1 MTRIVAGYNPAMHID
16 RTVTLHGRR
25 FHYTDWGAPSAPP
38 VVFLHGVT
46 GHARTWDD
54 EARLLAE
61 RYHVLALDQRGHGDT
76 DPAPDGDY
84 SDAALLGDLAA
95 FVESLALPRLT
106 LVALSLGG
114 RVAINFAGRHP
125 DRVARL
131 VVVDIGPEI
140 APAGRARVGTL
151 MASAPE
157 RFETL
162 DEVVTHMRANAP
174 LYTEAMLRHR
184 AQHAVRP
191 LPGGGFTWKYDRAL
205 RDAIRQG
212 RMRVP
217 TDLWPQWRAI
227 TCPTLL
233 VRGATSDVLSEDTA
247 KRMAEALPVAR
258 LVVVPGAGHT
268 VPGDQPA
275 AFQSLLREFL
285 LP

>member
-1 MTRIVAGYNPAMHID
+1 MHTD
-16 RTVTLHGRR
+16 RTITLRGQR
-25 FHYTDWGAPSAPP
+25 FHYVEWGPAAAPP
-38 VVFLHGVT
+38 VVFLHGIT

-54 EARLLAE
+54 EARLLAD
-61 RYHVLALDQRGHGDT
+61 RYRVLVLDQRGHGDT

-84 SDAALLGDLAA
+84 SDDALLGDLVA
-95 FVESLALPRLT
+95 FTDALGVRRCT

-114 RVAINFAGRHP
+114 RVAINFAGTHP
-125 DRVARL
+125 PRVERL
-131 VVVDIGPEI
+131 VIVDIGPEI
-140 APAGRARVGTL
+140 APVGRARVGAL
-151 MASAPE
+151 MAGAPE
-157 RFETL
+157 RFESVE
-162 DEVVTHMRANAP
+162 DIITHMRANAP

-205 RDAIRQG
+205 REAIRQG

-217 TDLWPQWRAI
+217 ADLWPQWRAI
-227 TCPTLL
+227 ACPTLL
-233 VRGATSDVLSEDTA
+233 VRGALSDILSDETA
-247 KRMAEALPVAR
+247 KRMVDELPAAR

-285 LP
+285 LS

>member
-1 MTRIVAGYNPAMHID
+1 MHTD
-16 RTVTLHGRR
+16 RTITLRGLR
-25 FHYTDWGAPSAPP
+25 FHYVEWGPAAAPP
-38 VVFLHGVT
+38 VVFLHGIT

-54 EARLLAE
+54 EAQLLAG
-61 RYHVLALDQRGHGDT
+61 RYRVLVLNQRGHGDT

-84 SDAALLGDLAA
+84 SDDALLGDLTA
-95 FVESLALPRLT
+95 FADALDLRRCT

-114 RVAINFAGRHP
+114 RVAINFAGTQLG
-125 DRVARL
+125 RVERL
-131 VVVDIGPEI
+131 VIVDIGPEI
-140 APAGRARVGTL
+140 APVGRARVGAL
-151 MASAPE
+151 MAGAPE
-157 RFETL
+157 RFESIE
-162 DEVVTHMRANAP
+162 DVITHMRANAP

-205 RDAIRQG
+205 REAIRQG
-212 RMRVP
+212 RMRAP
-217 TDLWPQWRAI
+217 ADLWAQWRAI

-233 VRGATSDVLSEDTA
+233 VRGALSDILSDETA
-247 KRMAEALPVAR
+247 KRMVDELPAAR

-285 LP
+285 MP

>member
-1 MTRIVAGYNPAMHID
+1 MHTD
-16 RTVTLHGRR
+16 RTITLHGRR
-25 FHYTDWGAPSAPP
+25 FHYVEWGQAAAPP
-38 VVFLHGVT
+38 VVLLHGIT

-61 RYHVLALDQRGHGDT
+61 RYRVLVLDQRGHGDS

-84 SDAALLGDLAA
+84 SDDALLGDLTA
-95 FVESLALPRLT
+95 FADALGLRRST

-114 RVAINFAGRHP
+114 RVAINVAGRHP
-125 DRVARL
+125 TRVERL
-131 VVVDIGPEI
+131 VIVDIGPEI
-140 APAGRARVGTL
+140 AAVGRARVGAL
-151 MASAPE
+151 LAGAPE
-157 RFETL
+157 RFESVQ
-162 DEVVTHMRANAP
+162 DVITHMRANAP
-174 LYTEAMLRHR
+174 LYAEAMLRHR

-205 RDAIRQG
+205 REAIRQG

-217 TDLWPQWRAI
+217 ADLWAQWRAI

-233 VRGATSDVLSEDTA
+233 VRGALSDILSDETA
-247 KRMAEALPVAR
+247 KRMVDELPAAR

-285 LP
+285 MS

>member
-1 MTRIVAGYNPAMHID
+1 MHTD
-16 RTVTLHGRR
+16 RTITLHGQR
-25 FHYTDWGAPSAPP
+25 FHYVEWGQAAAPP
-38 VVFLHGVT
+38 VVLLHGIT

-61 RYHVLALDQRGHGDT
+61 RYRVLVLDQRGHGDS

-84 SDAALLGDLAA
+84 SDDALLGDLTA
-95 FVESLALPRLT
+95 FADALRLRRST

-114 RVAINFAGRHP
+114 RVAINVAGRHP
-125 DRVARL
+125 TRVERL
-131 VVVDIGPEI
+131 MIVDIGPEI
-140 APAGRARVGTL
+140 AAVGRARVGAL
-151 MASAPE
+151 MAGAPE
-157 RFETL
+157 RFESVQ
-162 DEVVTHMRANAP
+162 DVITHMRANAP

-205 RDAIRQG
+205 REAIRQG

-217 TDLWPQWRAI
+217 ADLWAQWRAI

-233 VRGATSDVLSEDTA
+233 VRGALSDILSDETA
-247 KRMAEALPVAR
+247 KRMVDELPAAR

-285 LP
+285 MS

>member
-1 MTRIVAGYNPAMHID
+1 MHTD
-16 RTVTLHGRR
+16 HTVNLHGQR
-25 FHYTDWGAPSAPP
+25 FHYTEWGAPAAPP
-38 VVFLHGVT
+38 VVLLHGIT

-61 RYHVLALDQRGHGDT
+61 RRHVLVLDQRGHGDS

-84 SDAALLGDLAA
+84 GDDALLGDLDA
-95 FVESLALPRLT
+95 FVHALGLGRVSLL
-106 LVALSLGG
+106 ALSLGG
-114 RVAINFAGRHP
+114 RVAINYAGRYP
-125 DRVARL
+125 ARVERL

-151 MASAPE
+151 MATAPE
-157 RFETL
+157 RFASIE
-162 DEVVTHMRANAP
+162 DVITHMRANAP
-174 LYTEAMLRHR
+174 RYTDAMLRHR

-212 RMRVP
+212 RLRVP
-217 TDLWPQWRAI
+217 ADLWPQWRAI

-233 VRGATSDVLSEDTA
+233 VRGAESDVLSEDTA
-247 KRMAEALPVAR
+247 KQMIDALPAAR
-258 LVVVPGAGHT
+258 LVVVPDAGHT

-275 AFQSLLREFL
+275 AFQALLREFL
-285 LP
+285 MS

>member
-1 MTRIVAGYNPAMHID
+1 MHKD
-16 RTVTLHGRR
+16 RTITLHGQR
-25 FHYTDWGAPSAPP
+25 FHYVEWGQAAAPP
-38 VVFLHGVT
+38 VVLLHGIT

-54 EARLLAE
+54 EAHLLAE
-61 RYHVLALDQRGHGDT
+61 RYRVLVLDQRGHGDS

-84 SDAALLGDLAA
+84 SDDALLGDLMA
-95 FVESLALPRLT
+95 FADALGLRRST

-114 RVAINFAGRHP
+114 RVAINVAGRHP
-125 DRVARL
+125 ARVERL
-131 VVVDIGPEI
+131 VIVDIGPEL
-140 APAGRARVGTL
+140 AAVGRARVGAL
-151 MASAPE
+151 MAGAPE
-157 RFETL
+157 RFESVE
-162 DEVVTHMRANAP
+162 DVITHMRANAP

-205 RDAIRQG
+205 REAIRQG

-217 TDLWPQWRAI
+217 ADLWAQWRAI

-233 VRGATSDVLSEDTA
+233 VRGALSDILSDETA
-247 KRMAEALPVAR
+247 KRMVDELPAAR

-285 LP
+285 MS

>member
-1 MTRIVAGYNPAMHID
+1 MHTD
-16 RTVTLHGRR
+16 RTITLRGQR
-25 FHYTDWGAPSAPP
+25 FHYVEWGPAAAPP
-38 VVFLHGVT
+38 VVFLHGIT

-54 EARLLAE
+54 EARLLAD
-61 RYHVLALDQRGHGDT
+61 RYRVLVLDQRGHGDT

-84 SDAALLGDLAA
+84 SDDALLGDLVA
-95 FVESLALPRLT
+95 VTDALGVRRCT

-114 RVAINFAGRHP
+114 RVAINFAGTHP
-125 DRVARL
+125 PRVERL
-131 VVVDIGPEI
+131 VIVDIGPEI
-140 APAGRARVGTL
+140 APVGRARVGAL
-151 MASAPE
+151 MAGAPE
-157 RFETL
+157 RFESVE
-162 DEVVTHMRANAP
+162 DIITHMRANAP

-205 RDAIRQG
+205 REAIRQG

-217 TDLWPQWRAI
+217 ADLWPQWRAI
-227 TCPTLL
+227 ACPTLL
-233 VRGATSDVLSEDTA
+233 VRGALSDILSDETA
-247 KRMAEALPVAR
+247 KRMVDELPAAR

-285 LP
+285 LS

>member
-1 MTRIVAGYNPAMHID
+1 MHSD
-16 RTVTLHGRR
+16 RTITLRGQR
-25 FHYTDWGAPSAPP
+25 FHYVEWGPAAAPP
-38 VVFLHGVT
+38 VVFLHGIT

-54 EARLLAE
+54 EARLLAG
-61 RYHVLALDQRGHGDT
+61 RYRVLVLDQRGHGDT

-84 SDAALLGDLAA
+84 SDDALIGDLTA
-95 FVESLALPRLT
+95 FADALGLRRCT

-114 RVAINFAGRHP
+114 RVAINFAGTHP
-125 DRVARL
+125 ARVERL
-131 VVVDIGPEI
+131 VIVDIGPEI
-140 APAGRARVGTL
+140 PPVGRARVGAL
-151 MASAPE
+151 MAGAPE
-157 RFETL
+157 RFESVE
-162 DEVVTHMRANAP
+162 DVITHMRANAP

-205 RDAIRQG
+205 REAIRQG

-217 TDLWPQWRAI
+217 ADLWAQWRAI

-233 VRGATSDVLSEDTA
+233 VRGALSDILSDETA
-247 KRMAEALPVAR
+247 KRMVDELPAAR

-285 LP
+285 MS